1 MLLYATMILI
11 LVSLVVLESVMGSE
25 RDLTRAL
32 LENYV
37 ASARPV
43 NNVGRNILP
52 GPSKRTIY
60 TSARPVNNVG
70 RNILPGIS

>member
-1 MLLYATMILI
+1 MLLLYATMILI

-52 GPSKRTIY
+52 GLS
-60 TSARPVNNVG
+60 
-70 RNILPGIS
+70 